1 MENIEESTKSIS
13 SKNGFINHVFN
24 FDEDTKGELLNIV
37 QYSLLSVIPIIGL
50 NKTVQKVIPAV
61 DDEKGSIE
69 ILAEVI
75 VQIVVMFVG
84 MFFIHRLI
92 TFVPTYSKMKYE
104 DYSVPNIILGFLI
117 IVLSLQTKLG
127 EKTNILLDR
136 ILNYI
141 DGNSSLAQE
150 KPKNGQAQ
158 QQQQSQPVNLT
169 VNPMLR
175 SNQVAQSGYVDN
187 VNYQQSSQPGQMG
200 NNNFGQQASPQFDNM
215 YGQASTPLVGANSPT
230 NVHEEFAPMAA
241 NDVLGG
247 SFGAAF

>member
-1 MENIEESTKSIS
+1 
-13 SKNGFINHVFN
+13 
-24 FDEDTKGELLNIV
+24 
-37 QYSLLSVIPIIGL
+37 
-50 NKTVQKVIPAV
+50 
-61 DDEKGSIE
+61 
-69 ILAEVI
+69 
-75 VQIVVMFVG
+75 MFLG
-84 MFFIHRLI
+84 MFFIHRLV

-104 DYSVPNIILGFLI
+104 DYSVPNIVIGFLI

-136 ILNYI
+136 ILDYI

-150 KPKNGQAQ
+150 KSKPKQAQ
-158 QQQQSQPVNLT
+158 AQSQQGQPVNLT

-175 SNQVAQSGYVDN
+175 TNQVAQSGYGDN